1 MCLYYSFSVLTSL
14 FYSKYRHYKILSFF
28 LCLGLDLWS
37 NYLNTFTT
45 YLQYWPL
52 NPKLIDRILWIPVP
66 DVWTE
71 IERQRE
77 REKERERERMRERE
91 REKERERDMPNW
103 KTSFAESEECW
114 PGWIWH
120 SRFGGRRK
128 SERGRES
135 EGERERRNWGWEG
148 KWEVGMSKSDERS
161 CWQVLQKMFFGRS
174 KFSSWAE
181 KY

>member
-1 MCLYYSFSVLTSL
+1 M
-14 FYSKYRHYKILSFF
+14 
-28 LCLGLDLWS
+28 
-37 NYLNTFTT
+37 

-128 SERGRES
+128 SERGRERVRAR
-135 EGERERRNWGWEG
+135 EREETEG
-148 KWEVGMSKSDERS
+148 GRGSGRLVWASLMNDPVDKFFKKCFLVAQNFRLGLKSTKSKNT
-161 CWQVLQKMFFGRS
+161 L
-174 KFSSWAE
+174 FSVTVDLHFRKLLSG
-181 KY
+181 

>member
-77 REKERERERMRERE
+77 RKRERVLV
-91 REKERERDMPNW
+91 KENW
-103 KTSFAESEECW
+103 ISRGLFFIWLQRKKVKLQVYQASQAGGGRGGGVSRAKVQMHFRNENDLGWKNKQKLFSFAE
-114 PGWIWH
+114 
-120 SRFGGRRK
+120 K
-128 SERGRES
+128 
-135 EGERERRNWGWEG
+135 
-148 KWEVGMSKSDERS
+148 
-161 CWQVLQKMFFGRS
+161 
-174 KFSSWAE
+174 
-181 KY
+181 